1 MLVRPNHL
9 RQTAAAQKASHRDLG
24 SNSSSSSSA
33 SASHD
38 DDSSRADRAGASSSA
53 HDDDDVDE
61 PDSETDER
69 ALADLAAD
77 FVTPAMALLYT
88 PGGSAHLVR
97 RCMHRLVEIRVPAR
111 HLHSQN
117 KLVCARAV
125 WGTGTYTDDSD
136 VVAMLVHSGAF
147 PVELTAPAKLHGVSV
162 FCKVLPALPFY
173 EGSTRFGMT
182 SKAWPTAHS
191 RASLQIA
198 RVEAIERADLLDPK
212 AAGSTLRAMH
222 VEADRHPQRDR
233 TDSLAKTKRKLAA
246 IMTCVHSSTNEPWL
260 KCVLPRSHCQCIWL

>member
-1 MLVRPNHL
+1 
-9 RQTAAAQKASHRDLG
+9 
-24 SNSSSSSSA
+24 
-33 SASHD
+33 
-38 DDSSRADRAGASSSA
+38 
-53 HDDDDVDE
+53 
-61 PDSETDER
+61 
-69 ALADLAAD
+69 
-77 FVTPAMALLYT
+77 MALLYT
-88 PGGSAHLVR
+88 PGGSAHLLR

-260 KCVLPRSHCQCIWL
+260 KCVLPRSRSRCQCIMIVNAIFAQSRPLFTYCAPLISWFCALSAMPQIPPVDRAGRRTRRRELHHGASASRIHRV